1 MLSWVE
7 YPARKPACDLVTRS
21 VSSEKLLNLE
31 LSINVNNLPG
41 EVTNE
46 IAR

>member
-1 MLSWVE
+1 MLSRVE

-21 VSSEKLLNLE
+21 VSSEKLFNLE
-31 LSINVNNLPG
+31 FSIDVNNLPS
-41 EVTNE
+41 EDTNV